1 MYTQGNNPFSRN
13 KTTKNDT
20 IYRYNGKQVNKRFA
34 DSIGI
39 RDRVSAKF
47 LSGAMREGNIEE
59 AKKIAAERPGGGK
72 PTTLTKELYG
82 KIVESRKWGGIN
94 RNSKEPRKTTK
105 GKGRNFRTVEEGAGM
120 TEAGVADYKKK
131 NPGSKLQTAVTE
143 KNPTGKRKSRQKS
156 FCARSK
162 GWTGPRGRAARARW
176 NC

>member
-72 PTTLTKELYG
+72 PTTLTKELDG
-82 KIVESRKWGGIN
+82 KIVA
-94 RNSKEPRKTTK
+94 PR
-105 GKGRNFRTVEEGAGM
+105 
-120 TEAGVADYKKK
+120 
-131 NPGSKLQTAVTE
+131 S
-143 KNPTGKRKSRQKS
+143 
-156 FCARSK
+156 
-162 GWTGPRGRAARARW
+162 
-176 NC
+176 